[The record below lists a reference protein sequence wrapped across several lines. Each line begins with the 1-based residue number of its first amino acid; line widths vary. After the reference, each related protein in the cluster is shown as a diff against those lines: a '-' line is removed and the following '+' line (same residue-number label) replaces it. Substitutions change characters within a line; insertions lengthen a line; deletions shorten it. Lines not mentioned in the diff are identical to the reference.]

1 MPYNTIQTKKNE
13 NKPTK
18 EKERPPNNPFKI
30 PGGSLK
36 EI

>member
-1 MPYNTIQTKKNE
+1 MLYNAIQAKNE

-18 EKERPPNNPFKI
+18 EKERPPNKTFKI

-36 EI
+36 GI